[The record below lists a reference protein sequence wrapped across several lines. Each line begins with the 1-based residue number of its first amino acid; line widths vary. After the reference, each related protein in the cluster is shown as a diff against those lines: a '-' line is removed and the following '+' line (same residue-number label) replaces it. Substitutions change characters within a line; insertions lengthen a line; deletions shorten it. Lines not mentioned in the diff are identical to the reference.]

1 MSRIESCS
9 IIIRACNEERHIG
22 KLIAGIKHQKI
33 ENRIE
38 IIVVDSGS
46 TDSTVDIALAMG
58 AKVVKI
64 SKDDFTFGKSLNV
77 GCEAATGQILLI
89 ASAHVY
95 PLYTNWIH
103 KMIEPFEDP
112 LVGLVYG
119 KQVGNENSK
128 FSEKRIFQK
137 WFPNVSIKDQKNPFC
152 NNANAAIRKS
162 LWISQKYN
170 EELTG
175 LEDIEWATRIQKIGY
190 KLSYQSDAVI
200 VHIHEETP
208 KKIYNRYKR
217 EAIAMKKIIP
227 TAHFTF
233 FNFLSLTLTN
243 IVSDFYFSL
252 SKKTFFR
259 NFLEI
264 LVFRYMQFWGTYR
277 GFNNKEVLSEELK
290 RRFYYPN
297 SLLNNYND
305 SNVKDSLIDYTVLPN
320 Q

>member
-1 MSRIESCS
+1 MSRLESCS

-33 ENRIE
+33 ERTIE
-38 IIVVDSGS
+38 VILVDSGS

-77 GCEAATGQILLI
+77 GCEAASGQILLI

-95 PLYTNWIH
+95 PLFTNWIH
-103 KMIEPFEDP
+103 KMVEPFDDP
-112 LVGLVYG
+112 SVGLVYG
-119 KQVGNENSK
+119 KQVGNENTK

-137 WFPNVSIKDQKNPFC
+137 WFPNVSIKEQINPFC

-162 LWISQKYN
+162 LWVTQKYN

-175 LEDIEWATRIQKIGY
+175 LEDIEWATRIQKMGY
-190 KLSYQSDAVI
+190 NLSYLSEAVI
-200 VHIHEETP
+200 VHVHEETP

-217 EAIAMKKIIP
+217 EAIAMKKIMP
-227 TAHFTF
+227 SAHFSF
-233 FNFLSLTLTN
+233 FNFISLLILN
-243 IVSDFYFSL
+243 IISDFYFAFL
-252 SKKTFFR
+252 ENNFLR
-259 NFLEI
+259 NFIDI

-297 SLLNNYND
+297 PFLPNYND
-305 SNVKDSLIDYTVLPN
+305 SNVKDSLIDYTVSPN